1 MAISES
7 NDHTWAFIFC
17 TLKKKK
23 KWKERAS
30 QLNYTSLTMG
40 PFIHIHNLF
49 DEKIG
54 MQQVYNSNRLLK
66 KLNIEMYV
74 HKLIKF

>member
-1 MAISES
+1 
-7 NDHTWAFIFC
+7 
-17 TLKKKK
+17 
-23 KWKERAS
+23 
-30 QLNYTSLTMG
+30 MG
-40 PFIHIHNLF
+40 PFIHIHNLI

-74 HKLIKF
+74 RKLIKF